1 MSAANSCPS
10 ACRRSPAAVA
20 VVLAAALV
28 LTGPA
33 AVHGQGVGEGI
44 GDGIG
49 GRLPISLDADSSE
62 FDRRNNLMIFRG
74 LRITQG
80 AIGIEAERG
89 QTLFGGDTSPDFRDS
104 IWRFEGD
111 VRIDVETTNIL
122 CDTAE
127 LTFRDHRLAT
137 AVATGDPARFRDTR
151 PSEGTL
157 TTGKAARFEYDLTAA
172 RITFSGDARISEG
185 SNTITGDLLVYDLED
200 QVVTARGREGEDG
213 KVSLTIVPEEIEGRR
228 DDEESP

>member
-10 ACRRSPAAVA
+10 TRRRRPAAPA
-20 VVLAAALV
+20 ATLAAALV
-28 LTGPA
+28 LAGPA
-33 AVHGQGVGEGI
+33 AVLGQGLGE
-44 GDGIG
+44 DIG

-104 IWRFEGD
+104 IWRFESD

-122 CDTAE
+122 CETAE
-127 LTFRDHRLAT
+127 LTFRDHRLAS

-151 PSEGTL
+151 PGEGTL
-157 TTGKAARFEYDLTAA
+157 TTGKAARFEYDLTAG

-213 KVSLTIVPEEIEGRR
+213 KVSLTIVPEEVEDRR
-228 DDEESP
+228 DDDESP

>member
-1 MSAANSCPS
+1 
-10 ACRRSPAAVA
+10 VA
-20 VVLAAALV
+20 GALATALV
-28 LTGPA
+28 LAGSA
-33 AVHGQGVGEGI
+33 AVQGQSLGE
-44 GDGIG
+44 DIG
-49 GRLPISLDADSSE
+49 GRLPISLDADSSK

-127 LTFRDHRLAT
+127 LTFRDHRLVS

-151 PSEGTL
+151 PREGTL
-157 TTGKAARFEYDLTAA
+157 TTGKAARFEYDLTAG

-185 SNTITGDLLVYDLED
+185 SNTITGDRLVYDLQE

-213 KVSLTIVPEEIEGRR
+213 KVSLTIVPEEIEDRR
-228 DDEESP
+228 DDDESP

>member
-10 ACRRSPAAVA
+10 TRRRRPAAA
-20 VVLAAALV
+20 AAALAAALV

-33 AVHGQGVGEGI
+33 AVPGQSLGE
-44 GDGIG
+44 DIG

-62 FDRRNNLMIFRG
+62 FDRRNNLMVFRG

-122 CDTAE
+122 CETAE
-127 LTFRDHRLAT
+127 LTFRDHRLAS

-151 PSEGTL
+151 PVEGTL
-157 TTGKAARFEYDLTAA
+157 TTGKAARFEYDLTAG

-213 KVSLTIVPEEIEGRR
+213 KVSLTIVPEEVEDRR
-228 DDEESP
+228 DDDESP

>member
-1 MSAANSCPS
+1 
-10 ACRRSPAAVA
+10 VA
-20 VVLAAALV
+20 GALATALV
-28 LTGPA
+28 LAGPA
-33 AVHGQGVGEGI
+33 AVHGQSLGE
-44 GDGIG
+44 DIG
-49 GRLPISLDADSSE
+49 GRLPISLDADSSK

-127 LTFRDHRLAT
+127 LTFRDHRLVS

-151 PSEGTL
+151 PREGTL
-157 TTGKAARFEYDLTAA
+157 TTGKAARFEYDLTAG

-185 SNTITGDLLVYDLED
+185 SNTITGDLLVYNLQE

-213 KVSLTIVPEEIEGRR
+213 KVSLTIVPEEIEDRR
-228 DDEESP
+228 DDDESP